1 MCGGAHGEPVTH
13 RPIIEHQCRSTGSA
27 IGGVCVAA
35 LGEVGEPLKGS
46 TVPRSLWKG
55 AISFGLVHIPVE
67 IVPAV
72 REHGLDLT
80 MLDRR
85 DFAPVGFKRYNK
97 NNGKE
102 VSWDDIVKGY
112 EYADGEYVVL
122 SEEDLRRANPEATG
136 TIDIL
141 AFVDAADVAL
151 LYYEQ
156 PYYLAPGK
164 GGDKVYALLRETLR
178 KAGKIGIATVVIR
191 VKQHLAAL
199 VCVGDTIVL
208 NTLRFADEIRGTE
221 DLKLPTSSARS
232 AAISDK
238 ELTMAM
244 ALVQGMSEPWKPEQY
259 HDTYRDD
266 ILALVEKKVKAS
278 ETKTI
283 TMPGKQAERAAASN
297 VVDLVALLQQSLGK
311 KPGKVAGNAASSSSG
326 DDDEPPPPRRARK
339 PAAANDEDPE
349 PAAKPR
355 KAASSNEPIAATA
368 KPKRAAAAKTAAP
381 AKANSPA
388 RRKSPA

>member
-1 MCGGAHGEPVTH
+1 MA
-13 RPIIEHQCRSTGSA
+13 
-27 IGGVCVAA
+27 
-35 LGEVGEPLKGS
+35 
-46 TVPRSLWKG
+46 RSLWKG

-67 IVPAV
+67 MHPAV
-72 REHGLDLT
+72 RDNALDLT

-85 DFAPVGFKRYNK
+85 DFSPVGFKRYNK
-97 NNGKE
+97 GNNKE
-102 VSWDDIVKGY
+102 VTWDDIVKGY
-112 EYADGEYVVL
+112 EYTDGEYVVL

-141 AFVDAADVAL
+141 AFVDADTVPL

-208 NTLRFADEIRGTE
+208 NTLRYADEIRETD
-221 DLKLPTSSARS
+221 DLKIPSATAK
-232 AAISDK
+232 AASISDK

-244 ALVQGMSEPWKPEQY
+244 ALVEGMSEDWKPEQY
-259 HDTYRDD
+259 HDTYRED
-266 ILALVEKKVKAS
+266 ILTLVEKKVKAR

-283 TMPGKQAERAAASN
+283 TMPDKESKPASSSN
-297 VVDLVALLQQSLGK
+297 VIDLVALLQQSIGK
-311 KPGKVAGNAASSSSG
+311 KPGKAAAVK
-326 DDDEPPPPRRARK
+326 DDD
-339 PAAANDEDPE
+339 NDDGDADDDADAEE
-349 PAAKPR
+349 K
-355 KAASSNEPIAATA
+355 
-368 KPKRAAAAKTAAP
+368 AAP
-381 AKANSPA
+381 AKSPRKSAAKPAAKQAVKPAAKSRTATKTTAKATTEKAAPA
-388 RRKSPA
+388 RRKAA